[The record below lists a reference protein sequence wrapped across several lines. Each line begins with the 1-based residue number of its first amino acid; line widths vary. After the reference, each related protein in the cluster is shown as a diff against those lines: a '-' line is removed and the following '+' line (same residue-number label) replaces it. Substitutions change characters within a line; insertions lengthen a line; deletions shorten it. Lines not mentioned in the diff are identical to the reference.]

1 MHKLKSEYG
10 IDGVMLKFIVNYLQ
24 GRKQRVVIGG
34 HQSELRSVNA
44 GVPQGSIIGPL
55 LFVLFIN
62 DMHKCVSPGT
72 NIALYAD
79 DTKIWR
85 KIESPEDHV
94 ILQNDINALLRWS
107 VLNKMNFHPDKC
119 HVVKVTLKRDK
130 CVDFTY
136 RLGITDLE
144 YVSVEKDLGV
154 RVTPNLAWQKLSV
167 SLISSAR
174 SRLGLT
180 KRTCHFIKNRKQR
193 LILYKAMVRSLFQH
207 CAEVWRPVL
216 PTALGKFE
224 SLKKRAVTGIG
235 LTK

>member
-1 MHKLKSEYG
+1 MAHAMRPTPRGLVWAGPNKL
-10 IDGVMLKFIVNYLQ
+10 
-24 GRKQRVVIGG
+24 
-34 HQSELRSVNA
+34 H
-44 GVPQGSIIGPL
+44 L
-55 LFVLFIN
+55 L
-62 DMHKCVSPGT
+62 MS
-72 NIALYAD
+72 
-79 DTKIWR
+79 
-85 KIESPEDHV
+85 
-94 ILQNDINALLRWS
+94 LLMQLITS
-107 VLNKMNFHPDKC
+107 QY
-119 HVVKVTLKRDK
+119 TLS
-130 CVDFTY
+130 TY

-154 RVTPNLAWQKLSV
+154 RVTPNLAWQKQSV

-224 SLKKRAVTGIG
+224 TLQKKSS
-235 LTK
+235 